1 MIYLTYNDSPSGVY
15 YSQVTD
21 TCNYF
26 QNSLKHPISLVAIIS
41 LRNFFENRKKI
52 KSQYPNSIV
61 LPMFPK
67 QRNWKW
73 NIITLFFVS
82 LFCNSK
88 GVIGRGPFA
97 CSFAL
102 KLKKWG
108 LVKKVCFDARGAYTA
123 ELNEYTVVEDEGIKN
138 SIEQLEKEVLFDADF
153 RLAVSSALVDYWKKK
168 FGYVST
174 SYVIIPC
181 TLNSN
186 IQVSL
191 RDELS
196 ISKTKEALGI
206 KSNEILLVYSG
217 SAAGWQSFEVMDVFL
232 YNLFVAKP
240 NVKVLFLS
248 PSLPSEFMTAKQFPK
263 NIIQRWVSPNEVE
276 ALLSAC
282 DYGLILR
289 EFSITNKVASPTKFA
304 EYLLSGLPVIISKN
318 IGDFTD
324 FVMQHHCGITLNE
337 ENGISEAL
345 QQNTLSARQKMNHL
359 ATTYFSKASYSK
371 EYERLIKAISA

>member
-52 KSQYPNSIV
+52 KSQYSNSIV

-67 QRNWKW
+67 QRNWKC

-88 GVIGRGPFA
+88 GVIARGPFA

-217 SAAGWQSFEVMDVFL
+217 SVAAWQSFEVMDVFL

-240 NVKVLFLS
+240 NVKILFLS
-248 PSLPSEFMTAKQFPK
+248 PSLPSEFMSAKGFPK
-263 NIIQRWVSPNEVE
+263 NVIQQWVLPNEVE
-276 ALLSAC
+276 AFLSVC

-289 EFSITNKVASPTKFA
+289 EFSITNKVASPIKFA
-304 EYLLSGLPVIISKN
+304 EYLLSGLPVIISEN
-318 IGDFTD
+318 IGDFSD
-324 FVMQHHCGITLNE
+324 FVMRENSGIVLNE
-337 ENGISEAL
+337 QSMISESL
-345 QQNTLSARQKMNHL
+345 QKNTLSRRQKMNAL
-359 ATTYFSKASYSK
+359 ATTYLSKGSYNK
-371 EYERLIKAISA
+371 EYNRLIEAILT